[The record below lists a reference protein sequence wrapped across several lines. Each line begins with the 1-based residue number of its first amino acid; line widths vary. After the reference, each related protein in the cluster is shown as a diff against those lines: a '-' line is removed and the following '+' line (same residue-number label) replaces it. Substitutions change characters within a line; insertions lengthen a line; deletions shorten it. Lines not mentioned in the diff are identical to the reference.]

1 MRLFF
6 RGPTKFLLS
15 SLQSFLGAKYERGN
29 IRRPVEAPSC
39 FHTDYTSHESKAFHL
54 QIKGDLIRVMRLP
67 EEPARQIEAIL
78 S

>member
-29 IRRPVEAPSC
+29 IRRPVEAPTYA
-39 FHTDYTSHESKAFHL
+39 HTDCTFHESKAFHL
-54 QIKGDLIRVMRLP
+54 QVKGDLIRVIRLP
-67 EEPARQIEAIL
+67 QEPARQIEAIL